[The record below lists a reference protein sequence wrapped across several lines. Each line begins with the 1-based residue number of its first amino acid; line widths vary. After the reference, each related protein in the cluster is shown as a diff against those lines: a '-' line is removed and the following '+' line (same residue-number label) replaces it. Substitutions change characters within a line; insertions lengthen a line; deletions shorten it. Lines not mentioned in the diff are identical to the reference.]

1 MHIYVFDM
9 SINVKL
15 LSANCMGN
23 ALNIINIHTSI
34 ITFFQ
39 RTLAEIFCT
48 IIRDG

>member
-1 MHIYVFDM
+1 M

-15 LSANCMGN
+15 LSVICMGN
-23 ALNIINIHTSI
+23 AWNIINIYTSI

-48 IIRDG
+48 IIKNG